1 MAISEKAVEFL
12 GNSLATGRPV
22 PGQSLTN
29 SPDQKYAWEQPT
41 EFTSVREAT
50 LYVFEILTV
59 PDTVS
64 NLLNSV
70 NSGVGIIDLASIVLY
85 SGFLEGK
92 WNPDVMTL
100 LMEPTMF
107 MIMALAEKA
116 DIDYVLESG
125 DQDLP
130 TEMSPDKQLNS
141 INQGLNEFEK
151 LRTKTTQ
158 QVNEKSVPTDIRE
171 MIEEKE
177 LPPSLLEQVKSKQ
190 GSSLL
195 SKEEE

>member
-70 NSGVGIIDLASIVLY
+70 NSGVGVIDLASIVLY

-116 DIDYVLESG
+116 EIDYVLDSG

-130 TEMSPDKQLNS
+130 TEMSPEKQLSS

-151 LRTKTTQ
+151 SLKIFRLGQKYVEYYFLISICHQKLLTLKTYFAKLKKTKFI
-158 QVNEKSVPTDIRE
+158 S
-171 MIEEKE
+171 
-177 LPPSLLEQVKSKQ
+177 
-190 GSSLL
+190 
-195 SKEEE
+195 